1 MIYVILA
8 NGFEEIEAITPIDFL
23 RRADIQVAVCG
34 LGGKIITGGH
44 GVAVETDMLF
54 EDIDADKADMLILP
68 GGKAGVD
75 NMVADGRV
83 APLCADILA
92 RGAYLAMICAA
103 PSLAGRAGLLKGRKA
118 TCYPGFGKFLEGA
131 LYQPD
136 ANVVADGK
144 IITAKAAGA
153 SMEFAHTLCAILAG
167 KETADKVAAAM
178 FARV

>member
-103 PSLAGRAGLLKGRKA
+103 PSVAGRAGLLKGRKV
-118 TCYPGFGKFLEGA
+118 TCYPGYEKHLEGA
-131 LYQPD
+131 DYQPG
-136 ANVVADGK
+136 ARVVTDGN
-144 IITAKAAGA
+144 IVTAKAAGA
-153 SMEFAHTLCAILAG
+153 SIEFAFELCALLAG
-167 KETADKVAAAM
+167 RDKAEQIAAAM
-178 FARV
+178 FSRV